1 MLTDEQKS
9 RLNPE
14 QLVIAEKWEQES
26 IAQGKAIEMMRL
38 AEAANDAEGIK
49 KAFEAF
55 LNASDTSGFCEHERS
70 IWTPCMACEE
80 IERLLNPEFYDEDGE
95 RLPEEVIEE
104 LILKRE
110 KEQDK

>member
-1 MLTDEQKS
+1 MLTDEQKA

-14 QLVIAEKWEQES
+14 QLAIAEKWEREH
-26 IAQGKAIEMMRL
+26 IAQGEAIEMMRV

-49 KAFEAF
+49 NAFEAF

-104 LILKRE
+104 IILQRE
-110 KEQDK
+110 KDKAK